1 VFIKH
6 NNEYKGKLTF
16 IVNKSNNNMTNVT
29 DYVIELLKKTD
40 LLACFDK
47 WRKENASKTLNFAYW
62 DMIIHEYLVPFFTHL
77 VAVRISNFEARL
89 DAWKCFTKYWFT
101 YNHYLYAKMA
111 CHYLYEMH
119 QCSDYL
125 KLQMKQ
131 YVSAS
136 IPGISFTNLAFDE
149 AIESSLDAKM
159 YHTIEQITNLE
170 ENSNEVHVE
179 TITTRMKR
187 DNDDLSTIMST
198 NVNPFR
204 AQGSFVR
211 LLTNITI
218 PDDIVKKVLNS
229 GSAGAHQTTDFI
241 TKRLLTTQEN
251 YDKRISNNKLRTLAS
266 FEPIPC
272 SVPVI
277 KKPAK
282 KRKILLKNTTNK

>member
-1 VFIKH
+1 MYCTI
-6 NNEYKGKLTF
+6 NRE
-16 IVNKSNNNMTNVT
+16 SN
-29 DYVIELLKKTD
+29 
-40 LLACFDK
+40 
-47 WRKENASKTLNFAYW
+47 SKF
-62 DMIIHEYLVPFFTHL
+62 
-77 VAVRISNFEARL
+77 
-89 DAWKCFTKYWFT
+89 
-101 YNHYLYAKMA
+101 
-111 CHYLYEMH
+111 
-119 QCSDYL
+119 
-125 KLQMKQ
+125 
-131 YVSAS
+131 
-136 IPGISFTNLAFDE
+136 GISGRMDGDRLHLYYRTA
-149 AIESSLDAKM
+149 SLDAKM

-266 FEPIPC
+266 FEP
-272 SVPVI
+272 
-277 KKPAK
+277 
-282 KRKILLKNTTNK
+282 